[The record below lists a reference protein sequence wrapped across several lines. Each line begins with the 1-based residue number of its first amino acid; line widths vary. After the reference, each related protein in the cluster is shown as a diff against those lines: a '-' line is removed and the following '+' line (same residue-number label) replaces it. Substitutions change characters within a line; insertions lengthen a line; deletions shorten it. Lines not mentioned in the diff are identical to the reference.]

1 MVPKGR
7 TPFSYSLRKF
17 EIAVCRVAKDARNPS
32 GIWRFTIS
40 TALGNKRRENNEY
53 DEARR

>member
-17 EIAVCRVAKDARNPS
+17 EIAVYGVAKDARNPS
-32 GIWRFTIS
+32 GTWRFTIS

-53 DEARR
+53 DEARC